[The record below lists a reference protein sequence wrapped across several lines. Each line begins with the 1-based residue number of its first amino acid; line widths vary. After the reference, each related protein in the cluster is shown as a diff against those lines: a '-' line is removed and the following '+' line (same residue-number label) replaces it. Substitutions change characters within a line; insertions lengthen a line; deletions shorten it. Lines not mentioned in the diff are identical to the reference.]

1 MDEYSP
7 LLVVDSRAGPCYT
20 DLAGGFTRFPIQS
33 TSTYFMEPLRVT
45 SLKEACVQRLEELIL
60 SGAWQMGMRLPSE
73 RDLAAEMSISR
84 PVLHEALVDLAAKG
98 LVTIEAR
105 RGVFV
110 NDYRTSG
117 SFALL
122 SSLLSYSGGNL
133 DPAFTES
140 MLEMRLL
147 VETETARLAA
157 LKRNP
162 EHLARFEQ
170 ILQSEADVPREN
182 GALTELDFSFHLLTA
197 IASGNLVYPL
207 ILNSFKSVYT
217 HLTGRFFHHY
227 GPTGVVDEVFALHRR
242 LVEAIAAQDGPR
254 AAAVMAD
261 MLRHGEQFLK
271 QIP

>member
-1 MDEYSP
+1 
-7 LLVVDSRAGPCYT
+7 
-20 DLAGGFTRFPIQS
+20 
-33 TSTYFMEPLRVT
+33 MEPLRVL

-98 LVTIEAR
+98 LVSIEAR

-117 SFALL
+117 SCALL
-122 SSLLSYSGGNL
+122 SSLLAYSGGTL
-133 DPAFTES
+133 DPAFTQS
-140 MLEMRLL
+140 MLDMRVL

-157 LKRNP
+157 LQRSAA
-162 EHLARFEQ
+162 HLAQFEQ
-170 ILQSEADVPREN
+170 ILQSEAEVTRSN
-182 GALTELDFSFHLLTA
+182 GTLTELDFSFHLLAA

-217 HLTGRFFHHY
+217 ALTGRFFDHY
-227 GPTGVVDEVFALHRR
+227 GQTAVVDEVFALHRR
-242 LVEAIAAQDGPR
+242 LVGAIAAQDGPG
-254 AAAVMAD
+254 AAAVMAE

>member
-1 MDEYSP
+1 
-7 LLVVDSRAGPCYT
+7 
-20 DLAGGFTRFPIQS
+20 
-33 TSTYFMEPLRVT
+33 MEPLRVQ
-45 SLKEACVQRLEELIL
+45 SLKEACVKRLEELIL
-60 SGAWQMGMRLPSE
+60 SGEWQMGMRLPSE

-98 LVTIEAR
+98 LVSIEAR

-110 NDYRTSG
+110 SDYRTSG

-133 DPAFTES
+133 DPAFTQS

-147 VETETARLAA
+147 VEIETARLAA
-157 LKRNP
+157 LQRSA

-170 ILQSEADVPREN
+170 ILQFEANVPREN

-207 ILNSFKSVYT
+207 ILNSFKKVYT
-217 HLTGRFFHHY
+217 HLTGRFFQQY
-227 GPTGVVDEVFALHRR
+227 GQTAVVDEVFTLHRR
-242 LVEAIAAQDGPR
+242 LVSAIDARDGPE
-254 AAAVMAD
+254 AAAVMAE
-261 MLRHGEQFLK
+261 MLRHGERFLK
-271 QIP
+271 QIS